1 MGLLEVRLRRA
12 LNWFLRIVTR
22 SGDEDDA
29 RAVKQQED
37 ESLAWPQSM
46 RDVTAVWTPG
56 GYVLHRTT
64 PDGALETV
72 PNSQARSRTGLGLPG
87 YGGTPP
93 GVGYG

>member
-1 MGLLEVRLRRA
+1 LRRA

-22 SGDEDDA
+22 SGDDEA
-29 RAVKQQED
+29 RAAKQH
-37 ESLAWPQSM
+37 ESLVWPQSM
-46 RDVTAVWTPG
+46 KDVTAVWTPS

-72 PNSQARSRTGLGLPG
+72 PNNRARSRTGLGLPG